1 MDPPHVTMSQNLQ
14 GNPGIRAENLEERL
28 EILRGEYE
36 AAETSEGSISPF
48 GILSLNVKV
57 VQKKPG

>member
-1 MDPPHVTMSQNLQ
+1 MSQNLQ

-48 GILSLNVKV
+48 GILSLGVKV